1 MEKSAEIIKALSDTD
16 FIEWTINRLKYLHG
30 YSDNNYI
37 LKRLSNIQDR
47 LISYDYKCR
56 DENLDKIIS
65 QYFIDFFLMKDQA
78 TNIGYTDQE
87 RINLRNA
94 IKKIMEDVIRGNIPK
109 EIILK

>member
-1 MEKSAEIIKALSDTD
+1 MEKSTEINFDLSDKD
-16 FIEWTINRLKYLHG
+16 FIEWIINRLKYLHR
-30 YSDNNYI
+30 YADNDYI
-37 LKRLSNIQDR
+37 INRLNNIQLRLS
-47 LISYDYKCR
+47 SYDYKCR

-65 QYFIDFFLMKDQA
+65 QYFIDFFLIKDEA

-94 IKKIMEDVIRGNIPK
+94 IKQIMSDVIKDRVPK